1 MAFSRKPQQSSGARL
16 GNRLLQAVVDAGMMI
31 ALADGELEDEES
43 EALAEAIS
51 ELSDDDVSE
60 EAIASAMQ
68 ASAAELA
75 SGWEQRVQKL
85 ARTITDED
93 DRESVLTATAA
104 IMLADGEVEEGDEYE
119 LFVLLAEAFDYDKD
133 DADELLASVSK
144 EYGDEVGEDEEDSED
159 EDEEDS
165 EDEDEDEEDS
175 EDEDEDEDEE
185 DSEEEDEEDEE
196 DEEAP
201 AAKSVGRSTLKPTTL
216 RRGDRGQEIRN
227 LQSALNNQGY
237 DLSVDGI
244 FGAGT
249 EQAVRDFQSNNGL
262 RVDGLVGA
270 GTRSALGMASRL
282 ASVTHASNTNAPP
295 AKNSPVAPARRSGT
309 SIGRGASGNH
319 VRNIQAALSNLGYE
333 VDIDGIFGP
342 GTQSAVRQF
351 QSDNGLSVDGIVG
364 PRTWSL
370 LAPNV

>member
-1 MAFSRKPQQSSGARL
+1 MAFSRRPQQSSGARL
-16 GNRLLQAVVDAGMMI
+16 GNRLLQAVVDAGIMI

-60 EAIASAMQ
+60 EAIANAMQ

-159 EDEEDS
+159 EDEDEDEEDS
-165 EDEDEDEEDS
+165 DEDEDEDDEDEEDS
-175 EDEDEDEDEE
+175 EDEDEEDEA
-185 DSEEEDEEDEE
+185 D
-196 DEEAP
+196 EAP
-201 AAKSVGRSTLKPTTL
+201 AAKSAGGSTLKPTTL

-262 RVDGLVGA
+262 RADGLVGA

-282 ASVTHASNTNAPP
+282 ASVTHASNTHAPP

-333 VDIDGIFGP
+333 VDIDGIFGA